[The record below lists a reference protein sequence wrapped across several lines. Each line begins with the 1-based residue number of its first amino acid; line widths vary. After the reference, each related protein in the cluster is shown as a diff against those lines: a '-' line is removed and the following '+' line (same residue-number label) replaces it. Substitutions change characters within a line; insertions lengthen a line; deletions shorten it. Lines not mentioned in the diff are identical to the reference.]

1 MTTDNQIL
9 SGINPEDP
17 EELED
22 NVVIIEDPEDGS
34 VEIEF
39 IDEEDDLEEFND
51 MEAKGGLLDTT
62 DHFENLAIFLL
73 KEDLDEL
80 ASDVID
86 RWETD
91 ESSRH
96 GHMEELRKGLKN
108 LGLGDADVDTPF
120 DGACEVFHPLIM
132 ENAVKIQAKAEGEL
146 LPPSGPVKTQIIG
159 KSDEESELRASN
171 IKRHMNWQLTE
182 QMREF
187 YTNTERAL
195 LQAPLFGDAFKKNW
209 FDPVKGRPC
218 DAVISI
224 DKFVVNNCC
233 TDLHSADVITEIQD
247 ISEREMKARMYSGL
261 YRDDVD
267 VGEPYEIEKSELGT
281 AIDDLLGFD
290 KMGEGY
296 TVIEQHC
303 YLDLPEFEDESGVP
317 LPYIVTVETQSKE
330 VLAIRKNWAEFGS
343 KFEKQEYFTQYPFV
357 RGFGFYNLGYIHLL
371 GNYQMTL
378 TAIMRSLV
386 DSGSFA
392 NMQGGFKA
400 KQLRVLDDGDGISP
414 GEFKDVE
421 FYGQDIS
428 KAIYPLNFKEP
439 SGTLLTML
447 QLIEDRGQKFADS
460 AEQALADSTNY
471 GPVGTTMALLDASA
485 KFFSAIFKKFHAAQK
500 DQLRIIA
507 RLNFENLM
515 DDPEGITFNI
525 PGQELRISKEDY
537 DGRIDIIP
545 VSDPNISSR
554 AHRITLASQK
564 LQSALQAPDIHDRKE
579 AYKQYYIAMGEEN
592 YEKLLPPSDTPQR
605 LEPLEDLMAVV
616 EGKPIKAF
624 PDQDHDAHIAV
635 KNAFINDPAS
645 MQNPSIQMVLPQ
657 IQANIREHTVMKFA
671 AQIEGAQ
678 QAGINQ
684 QQAAQEIIEFNKFK
698 AENPLGALDPKQL
711 LAQAEVFKQ
720 QNEAKRLDVMKANNE
735 MDTAVDIAELQLE
748 LRNQNLDLMKAK
760 MKLNSDKERAEFDAA
775 LKVIQESLKSS
786 QKIQ

>member
-1 MTTDNQIL
+1 
-9 SGINPEDP
+9 
-17 EELED
+17 
-22 NVVIIEDPEDGS
+22 
-34 VEIEF
+34 
-39 IDEEDDLEEFND
+39 
-51 MEAKGGLLDTT
+51 
-62 DHFENLAIFLL
+62 
-73 KEDLDEL
+73 
-80 ASDVID
+80 
-86 RWETD
+86 
-91 ESSRH
+91 
-96 GHMEELRKGLKN
+96 
-108 LGLGDADVDTPF
+108 
-120 DGACEVFHPLIM
+120 
-132 ENAVKIQAKAEGEL
+132 
-146 LPPSGPVKTQIIG
+146 
-159 KSDEESELRASN
+159 
-171 IKRHMNWQLTE
+171 
-182 QMREF
+182 
-187 YTNTERAL
+187 
-195 LQAPLFGDAFKKNW
+195 
-209 FDPVKGRPC
+209 
-218 DAVISI
+218 
-224 DKFVVNNCC
+224 
-233 TDLHSADVITEIQD
+233 
-247 ISEREMKARMYSGL
+247 
-261 YRDDVD
+261 
-267 VGEPYEIEKSELGT
+267 
-281 AIDDLLGFD
+281 
-290 KMGEGY
+290 
-296 TVIEQHC
+296 
-303 YLDLPEFEDESGVP
+303 
-317 LPYIVTVETQSKE
+317 
-330 VLAIRKNWAEFGS
+330 
-343 KFEKQEYFTQYPFV
+343 
-357 RGFGFYNLGYIHLL
+357 
-371 GNYQMTL
+371 
-378 TAIMRSLV
+378 
-386 DSGSFA
+386 
-392 NMQGGFKA
+392 MQGGFKA